1 MFIDSKDAGARHAR
15 PAGVPRSQEYP
26 PHGALHRAGA
36 DEVQGLLALIS
47 ARDRSGSELEMAKA
61 AASGITLGYVAEF
74 PFRYNNGFNDDIF
87 GTAIEGC

>member
-1 MFIDSKDAGARHAR
+1 
-15 PAGVPRSQEYP
+15 
-26 PHGALHRAGA
+26 
-36 DEVQGLLALIS
+36 
-47 ARDRSGSELEMAKA
+47 MAKA